1 MTARY
6 LAILSI
12 LLTGCASS
20 VDVQPM
26 LNEFDD
32 TAKDVRAVVT
42 DEHAQKM
49 LESAD
54 AKRAEAGALV
64 DQGKK
69 KEAIPVIEQ
78 ALADARLALD
88 IDEAMAAA
96 KRADKCRLEVE
107 QARTKYS
114 EAVYLLQQTEEFVG
128 QDVDLETEEPTAET
142 GPALP
147 ASTLTTESFPP
158 ASMSDVDAQWQ
169 GWRAAAN
176 ERKVAVG
183 DIESAYKKAVAATQ
197 AEKVEVA
204 TTENSRY
211 LAGRAVQSLEARVRE
226 AENERV
232 CAEATDQM
240 ARYGDARAEALQA
253 TIELER
259 GLKANLRSELD
270 QARKEAKD
278 RQDELYKSLQQLEG
292 KFASVRRDARGTI
305 VSLADILFDFDKAT
319 LRRDVELNL
328 VKIATILNQYPEMKV
343 QIEGHTDAVGTDEY
357 NLGLSQR
364 RAQAVY
370 EFMIAQ
376 GDVAQA
382 RLNHE
387 GYGESRP
394 VADNDTEE
402 GRQKNRRVDLVI
414 LDAAKTETAKP

>member
-1 MTARY
+1 MKARQ
-6 LAILSI
+6 LALIS
-12 LLTGCASS
+12 LLMCGCAAS

-64 DQGKK
+64 DAGKK

-88 IDEAMAAA
+88 IEEAMATA

-128 QDVDLETEEPTAET
+128 QEADLETEEPTADT
-142 GPALP
+142 GTALP
-147 ASTLTTESFPP
+147 ASTLQPDSFPP
-158 ASMSDVDAQWQ
+158 AAMSDIDAQWQ
-169 GWRAAAN
+169 AWRAAAN

-183 DIESAYKKAVAATQ
+183 DIEAAYKKAVAATQ
-197 AEKVEVA
+197 AEKVEAA
-204 TTENSRY
+204 TVDNSRY

-226 AENERV
+226 AENEHV

-259 GLKANLRSELD
+259 GLKANLRTELD
-270 QARKEAKD
+270 AARKEAKD
-278 RQDELYKSLQQLEG
+278 RQDELYKSLQAMEG

-319 LRRDVELNL
+319 LKRDVEFNL

-370 EFMIAQ
+370 EFMIGQ

-382 RLNHE
+382 RLNYE
-387 GYGESRP
+387 GYGEARP
-394 VADNDTEE
+394 VADNETEE

-414 LDAAKTETAKP
+414 LDQGKETAKQ

>member
-1 MTARY
+1 MSARY

-26 LNEFDD
+26 LQEFDD

-64 DQGKK
+64 DAGKK

-78 ALADARLALD
+78 AMSDARLALD
-88 IDEAMAAA
+88 VEEAMAAA

-114 EAVYLLQQTEEFVG
+114 EAFYLLQQTEEFVG
-128 QDVDLETEEPTAET
+128 QEAELETEEPAAET
-142 GPALP
+142 GTPLP
-147 ASTLTTESFPP
+147 ASTLQPETFPP
-158 ASMSDVDAQWQ
+158 ASMSDIDAQWQ
-169 GWRAAAN
+169 AWRAAAN

-183 DIESAYKKAVAATQ
+183 DVESAYKKAVTATQGEKVAATTVDQ
-197 AEKVEVA
+197 
-204 TTENSRY
+204 SRY

-226 AENERV
+226 ADNEHE

-364 RAQAVY
+364 RAQSVY

-376 GDVAQA
+376 GDVAQG

-414 LDAAKTETAKP
+414 LDQKPETAKQ

>member
-1 MTARY
+1 
-6 LAILSI
+6 
-12 LLTGCASS
+12 
-20 VDVQPM
+20 
-26 LNEFDD
+26 
-32 TAKDVRAVVT
+32 
-42 DEHAQKM
+42 
-49 LESAD
+49 
-54 AKRAEAGALV
+54 
-64 DQGKK
+64 
-69 KEAIPVIEQ
+69 
-78 ALADARLALD
+78 
-88 IDEAMAAA
+88 MAAA

-128 QDVDLETEEPTAET
+128 QEAELETEEPTAET
-142 GPALP
+142 GTPLP
-147 ASTLTTESFPP
+147 ASTLQPETFPP
-158 ASMSDVDAQWQ
+158 AAMSDIDAQWQ
-169 GWRAAAN
+169 AWRVAAN

-197 AEKVEVA
+197 VEKVEAAAVDQ
-204 TTENSRY
+204 SRY

-226 AENERV
+226 AANEHV

-278 RQDELYKSLQQLEG
+278 RQDELYKSLQQMEG

-414 LDAAKTETAKP
+414 LDQKPETAKQ

>member
-1 MTARY
+1 MSARY

-20 VDVQPM
+20 IDVQPM
-26 LNEFDD
+26 LQEFDD

-64 DQGKK
+64 DAGKK

-78 ALADARLALD
+78 AMSDARLALD
-88 IDEAMAAA
+88 VEEAMAAA

-128 QDVDLETEEPTAET
+128 QEAELETEEPTAET
-142 GPALP
+142 GTPLP
-147 ASTLTTESFPP
+147 ASTLQPETFPP
-158 ASMSDVDAQWQ
+158 AAMSDIDAQWQ
-169 GWRAAAN
+169 AWRVAAN

-197 AEKVEVA
+197 VEKVEAAAVDQ
-204 TTENSRY
+204 SRY

-226 AENERV
+226 AANEHV

-278 RQDELYKSLQQLEG
+278 RQDELYKSLQQMEG

-414 LDAAKTETAKP
+414 LDQKPETAKQ

>member
-1 MTARY
+1 MIARY

-20 VDVQPM
+20 VDVQPL

-32 TAKDVRAVVT
+32 TAKDVRAVLT

-78 ALADARLALD
+78 ALSDARLALD
-88 IDEAMAAA
+88 IDEAMGAA

-158 ASMSDVDAQWQ
+158 ASMSEVDAQWQ
-169 GWRAAAN
+169 AWRAAAN

-183 DIESAYKKAVAATQ
+183 DIEAAYKKAVAATQ

-204 TTENSRY
+204 TTDNSRY
-211 LAGRAVQSLEARVRE
+211 LAGRSVQSLEARVRE

-414 LDAAKTETAKP
+414 LDAAKETAKQ

>member
-1 MTARY
+1 MIARY

-69 KEAIPVIEQ
+69 KEAVPVIEQ
-78 ALADARLALD
+78 ALSDARLALD
-88 IDEAMAAA
+88 IDEAMGAA

-158 ASMSDVDAQWQ
+158 ASMSEVDAQWQ
-169 GWRAAAN
+169 AWRAAAN

-204 TTENSRY
+204 TTDNSRY
-211 LAGRAVQSLEARVRE
+211 LAGRAVQSLEARVRK
-226 AENERV
+226 AENEHV

-270 QARKEAKD
+270 QARQEAKD

-376 GDVAQA
+376 GEVAQA

-414 LDAAKTETAKP
+414 LDQKPETAKQ